1 MFIDSAT
8 ISVEAGAGGNG
19 AVSFRR
25 EKYVPRGGPDGGDGG
40 RGGSIV
46 IQATWDLNTL
56 ISFRHRRIFRAENGG
71 NGAKA
76 NRQGRNGQDLLI
88 QAPVGTLVYD
98 DEKGALLADLDCPQ
112 LFVLAKGGK
121 GGRGNARFATPANRA
136 PKNAELGL
144 PGQSLKVR
152 LELKLMA
159 DVGFIGLPNVGKSTL
174 LAAISAARPKIA
186 NFPFTTLEPN
196 LGVVS
201 VPGGQSFVAADIP
214 GLIEGAYAGK
224 GLGHR
229 FLRHVERTRL
239 LVHLIDIAAIEG
251 RNPLR
256 DYQEINEE
264 LAKFEPRLAELPQ
277 LIVLN
282 KVDLLT
288 GPEPIRKFRQDL
300 PKAEVYEISAATG
313 LGTDALVLGIAQR
326 LQTLPRMP
334 LIPVPEEAVIE
345 LSPLPGLV
353 VSKLAE
359 GSYEVSG
366 RRVEILAAKTD
377 FNNDEALAN
386 FQRMAKRIG
395 VFELLLKEG
404 LKSGDT
410 VLIGE
415 KEFTYE

>member
-1 MFIDSAT
+1 
-8 ISVEAGAGGNG
+8 
-19 AVSFRR
+19 
-25 EKYVPRGGPDGGDGG
+25 
-40 RGGSIV
+40 
-46 IQATWDLNTL
+46 
-56 ISFRHRRIFRAENGG
+56 
-71 NGAKA
+71 
-76 NRQGRNGQDLLI
+76 
-88 QAPVGTLVYD
+88 
-98 DEKGALLADLDCPQ
+98 
-112 LFVLAKGGK
+112 
-121 GGRGNARFATPANRA
+121 
-136 PKNAELGL
+136 
-144 PGQSLKVR
+144 
-152 LELKLMA
+152 MA